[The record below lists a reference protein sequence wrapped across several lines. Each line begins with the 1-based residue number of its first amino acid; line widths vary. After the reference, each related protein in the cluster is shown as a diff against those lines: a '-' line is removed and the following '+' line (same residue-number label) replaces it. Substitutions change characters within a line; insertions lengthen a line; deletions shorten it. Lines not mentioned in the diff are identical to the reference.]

1 MSIYKLVKHGGSNS
15 ILLWNTF
22 YYVYPWFLL
31 FSSNP
36 THRINFLNWSAPI
49 KVEWISSIKSPKM
62 KKKMSNNMYHICN
75 ECNRFVPH
83 QSVHLWT
90 VEELDVEQTQCMKL
104 WWVQLPRLQIQSQ
117 LSPTPTSLVRV
128 DRLHSL
134 KDSFIHFNKGYRIE
148 QFKWKFLI
156 SEEN

>member
-1 MSIYKLVKHGGSNS
+1 MTYSEPNKTSQLVSFLCCERALCIMRLALACS
-15 ILLWNTF
+15 SPSRLWNSLICIT
-22 YYVYPWFLL
+22 
-31 FSSNP
+31 
-36 THRINFLNWSAPI
+36 T
-49 KVEWISSIKSPKM
+49 KM